1 MISCALEHKDS
12 MGNCDGIRL
21 GEIQHMSAGSEIRY
35 SEYNASDSAAA
46 HVLQIWI
53 NPGKTELCRSTQKI
67 VSDVVNLGKL
77 GLLSSPE

>member
-1 MISCALEHKDS
+1 

-35 SEYNASDSAAA
+35 SEYNASDSAEA

-53 NPGKTELCRSTQKI
+53 EPGKIGIVPEYTKI
-67 VSDVVNLGKL
+67 CA
-77 GLLSSPE
+77 